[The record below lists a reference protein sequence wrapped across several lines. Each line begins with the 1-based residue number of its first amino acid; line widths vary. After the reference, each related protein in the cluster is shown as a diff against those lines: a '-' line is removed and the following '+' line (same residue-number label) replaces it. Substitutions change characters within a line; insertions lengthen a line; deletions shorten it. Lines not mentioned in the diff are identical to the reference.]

1 MPEPS
6 RADRILKPLY
16 AAAVMGAV
24 VALSL
29 IWTGKGIQVSGI
41 FSMLCPAGSQMPA
54 AGATSCSIQVGADKH
69 WIAWM
74 AVGIFAGAA
83 VTSFWRTRGVRTLPE
98 LLGVSPTL
106 ILIGL
111 GVACLLGWKVGNLVE
126 ARSRDAE

>member
-1 MPEPS
+1 MPEPTH
-6 RADRILKPLY
+6 ADRILKPLY

-29 IWTGKGIQVSGI
+29 IWTGKGIHVSGI

-54 AGATSCSIQVGADKH
+54 AGATSCSIQVGAV
-69 WIAWM
+69 APP
-74 AVGIFAGAA
+74 
-83 VTSFWRTRGVRTLPE
+83 RLTLPE